1 MRLANDFY
9 RIETYEECESGAV
22 ARLKLNSEHVI
33 YRAHFPN
40 QPITPGVCMIE
51 MLTELMEK
59 RIGKPLL
66 LRQIKNCK
74 FLNRLS
80 PDDVSVVSLSISY
93 QIARQETV
101 SYITKGTLSDD
112 EKVFARFSIVYE

>member
-40 QPITPGVCMIE
+40 
-51 MLTELMEK
+51 
-59 RIGKPLL
+59 
-66 LRQIKNCK
+66 
-74 FLNRLS
+74 S
-80 PDDVSVVSLSISY
+80 P
-93 QIARQETV
+93 
-101 SYITKGTLSDD
+101 
-112 EKVFARFSIVYE
+112 